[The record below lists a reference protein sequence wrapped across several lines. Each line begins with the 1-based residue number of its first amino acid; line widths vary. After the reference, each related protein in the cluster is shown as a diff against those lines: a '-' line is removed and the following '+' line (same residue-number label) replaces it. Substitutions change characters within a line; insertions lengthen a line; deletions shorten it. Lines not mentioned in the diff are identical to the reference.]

1 MVFVVGTLPDLIV
14 EMLCTLEEKFKAMEV
29 HSTSG
34 LDVMDICL
42 VSGLVIPKKFKV
54 LEFDKY
60 KGVICLCTHLAT
72 YCCKMMTYT
81 NDDKLLIHYFQ
92 DSLIEASLE

>member
-1 MVFVVGTLPDLIV
+1 MVFAVGTLPDLVV

-34 LDVMDICL
+34 LDAMDVCL

-60 KGVICLCTHLAT
+60 KGVICPCTHLTT
-72 YCCKMMTYT
+72 YCCKMMAYA
-81 NDDKLLIHYFQ
+81 NDDKLLIHSFQ
-92 DSLIEASLE
+92 DSLSEVSLE